1 MEIHG
6 SDDIDHD
13 ISLVRILATIAD
25 LETRMETDPE
35 QRALVMEALELTF
48 IKHFSYQFSDGEKF
62 VRDEIKQTTNNPTIS
77 KLLHEVLRKF
87 KRIQETNFKGLRTD
101 TDNTLMF
108 FQKYAAYRINQLR
121 EK

>member
-1 MEIHG
+1 MR
-6 SDDIDHD
+6 
-13 ISLVRILATIAD
+13 LLATIAD
-25 LETRMETDPE
+25 LETRMETDME

-62 VRDEIKQTTNNPTIS
+62 VRDEIKQTTNNPTIT